1 MENLL
6 KSFID
11 AQLLPSI
18 KDNKE
23 FGYLESS
30 SKELSQ
36 KISKNKL
43 DIIRYTLAGL
53 NSNLSIESKLFSDT
67 ESIIKKSWKTLRNVT
82 DSPNQLI
89 KAVIWESLNLLS
101 KDTINASIIFLTG
114 ESFLLA
120 SATEDAEKQ
129 ILIDFFNGL
138 KLKFEKA
145 SNDQFKF
152 IPSTST
158 NNPVI
163 GIPNFE
169 FESASKGFEMELLK
183 ASAQN
188 AKDGTALQNANPY
201 NANQGH
207 PWAAEFASRAAS
219 SIAKRIDKVGEDVSE
234 MLGESVGSIRKAIQ
248 DSFNQLIK
256 DLTLIKHNERMQ
268 SDLLWWHHSL
278 YSPSIRKSYRELT
291 IEESIFATAFDL
303 HKQINHLYPIA
314 VEYILQE
321 TLLNIYGEIS
331 TKPKPVLESLK
342 EIFSG
347 SNRSAIVNN
356 VNANTTENENVK
368 SFLGIAQE
376 LAQNTSIGDE
386 EFLCW
391 TGIDATTEISS
402 LDLAIWLFREMQ
414 AFRMAT
420 TKDKK

>member
-11 AQLLPSI
+11 AQLLPGI

-89 KAVIWESLNLLS
+89 RAVIWESLNLLS

-114 ESFLLA
+114 ERFLLA

-129 ILIDFFNGL
+129 ILIDFFNAL

-152 IPSTST
+152 ISSTST
-158 NNPVI
+158 NNLVI
-163 GIPNFE
+163 DIPNFE

-183 ASAQN
+183 ASSQN
-188 AKDGTALQNANPY
+188 AKDGSALQNANPY

-207 PWAAEFASRAAS
+207 PWAVEFATRAAP
-219 SIAKRIDKVGEDVSE
+219 SIAKRIDKVGEEVSE
-234 MLGESVGSIRKAIQ
+234 MLGESVGSISQAVQ
-248 DSFNQLIK
+248 NSFNQLIK
-256 DLTLIKHNERMQ
+256 DLTLVKHNERMQ
-268 SDLLWWHHSL
+268 SSLLWWHHSL
-278 YSPSIRKSYRELT
+278 YSPSLRKSYRELSVDD
-291 IEESIFATAFDL
+291 SIFATAFDL
-303 HKQINHLYPIA
+303 HKQISDFYPIS

-321 TLLNIYGEIS
+321 TLFKIYD
-331 TKPKPVLESLK
+331 KAVVQQKPVLESLK
-342 EIFSG
+342 HIFKG
-347 SNRSAIVNN
+347 MNRATIENN
-356 VNANTTENENVK
+356 FNPSSTENEDVK
-368 SFLGIAQE
+368 SFLGITQE
-376 LAQNTSIGDE
+376 LAKNTEISDGK
-386 EFLCW
+386 FLCW

-402 LDLAIWLFREMQ
+402 LDLAVWLFREMQ